1 MIDIHSHILPGVDD
15 GARTLE
21 ESIEMLR
28 IAARA
33 GTTDIVATPHASPE
47 FPYDEPRIQHA
58 FDTLRTQANGLIN
71 LHLACD
77 FHLSY
82 ENLRDALNEPAKYT
96 INHYQYLMVE
106 LPDLI
111 TLPAIK
117 NALIQLI
124 SRGIVPVITHPE
136 RNISLQSRPDEL
148 ASWVRHGALLQ
159 VTAQSFSGR
168 FGPPAKQFADSLLR
182 RQLIHFVAS
191 DAHDCR
197 DRTPD
202 LAAAFDYIASRV
214 NRPHA
219 EMLLIQ
225 NPAATL
231 RGDHLPEPRK
241 SNRKLFGIF
250 KLN

>member
-21 ESIEMLR
+21 ESLEMLH

-33 GTTDIVATPHASPE
+33 GTTDIVATPHASPQ
-47 FPYDEPRIQHA
+47 FPYNEARIQHA
-58 FDTLRTQANGLIN
+58 FDTLRAEAKGLIN

-111 TLPAIK
+111 TFPVIK

-124 SRGIVPVITHPE
+124 NRGIIPVITHPE

-148 ASWVRHGALLQ
+148 TSWVRQGALLQ

-168 FGPPAKQFADSLLR
+168 FGPPAKQLADNLLR
-182 RQLIHFVAS
+182 KNLIHFIAS
-191 DAHDCR
+191 DAHDCS
-197 DRTPD
+197 DRTPE
-202 LAAAFDYIASRV
+202 LTTAFDYIASR
-214 NRPHA
+214 RGREYA
-219 EMLLIQ
+219 ELLFTQ

-231 RGDHLPEPRK
+231 CGDHLPEPRK
-241 SNRKLFGIF
+241 SARKLFGIF
-250 KLN
+250 QRK